1 MAGTTTISHPG
12 REIHN
17 GQATRAPRS
26 TDAPR
31 SAWIVSP
38 AFDLFFLANVWW
50 LAALLP
56 GFLSAERTPH
66 IEFWQ
71 IYFLTTPHRWITLFL
86 VATDPDRRAGR
97 SGLFAAIAV
106 AMAVAVGTVRLTTGG
121 FLCLFLVDYL
131 WNSWHFAAQHA
142 GILRMYARK
151 TEGEHPRLETW
162 ALRTLVCYT
171 SLRLAGWST
180 GWSEGWAS
188 AQFGLMVLDVAV
200 TIPTILLLTIELV
213 HAPQRRPGKVA
224 YLMSVATLYISL
236 LAAVSLGATTL
247 VLSLTA
253 AAAAFHAIEYLAV
266 VTHYA
271 QRRREQGT
279 RGLFSSMARSWAMIL
294 AGYVVLFGMLARWA
308 DMFVHEFW
316 LGINLWAAGLHYAY
330 DGLIWK
336 LRAPQTAQVLGVEL
350 PQGNSGRPASVDPHS
365 ETIAPPAEVP
375 ALAAADH

>member
-12 REIHN
+12 REIHDSK
-17 GQATRAPRS
+17 AARAPRS
-26 TDAPR
+26 T
-31 SAWIVSP
+31 WIVSP
-38 AFDLFFLANVWW
+38 AFDLLFLANAWW

-56 GFLSAERTPH
+56 GFLSTERTPH

-97 SGLFAAIAV
+97 RGLFLAIAV
-106 AMAVAVGTVRLTTGG
+106 VMAVAVCTVRLTTGG

-151 TEGEHPRLETW
+151 TEWGHPRLETW

-180 GWSEGWAS
+180 GWSEGWPS
-188 AQFGLMVLDVAV
+188 AQFGLTALDVAV
-200 TIPTILLLTIELV
+200 TIPTLLLLTIELV

-224 YLMSVATLYISL
+224 YLVSVATLYMSL
-236 LAAVSLGATTL
+236 LAAVSLGGTTL

-253 AAAAFHAIEYLAV
+253 AAAAFHAIEYMAV

-294 AGYVVLFGMLARWA
+294 ASYVVLFGLLARWA
-308 DMFVHEFW
+308 DTFVHEFW

-336 LRAPQTAQVLGVEL
+336 LRTPQTAQALDVEL
-350 PQGNSGRPASVDPHS
+350 PRGKADRSGPADPHS
-365 ETIAPPAEVP
+365 QTVAPAAVEP
-375 ALAAADH
+375 ALATAER